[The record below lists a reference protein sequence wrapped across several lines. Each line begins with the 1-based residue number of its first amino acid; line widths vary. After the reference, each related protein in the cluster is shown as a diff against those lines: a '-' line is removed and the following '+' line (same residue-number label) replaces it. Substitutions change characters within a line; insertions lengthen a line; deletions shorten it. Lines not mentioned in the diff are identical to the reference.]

1 MVHISGMRLMKV
13 CLKSKYIPVIVFLD
27 IYPQEKSYVHTNIC
41 IQMSIETF
49 GKSYK
54 IEKDPIH

>member
-1 MVHISGMRLMKV
+1 MKV

-41 IQMSIETF
+41 IQMPIETF

-54 IEKDPIH
+54 IEKDPIHWQVNE